1 MKKTVFL
8 TALMLVSASVF
19 SMQNPNE
26 ISQEQLVKNK
36 ELAIALHEDDIEQVV
51 QSIDE
56 GADINNT
63 QINETTPLVFAVDKN
78 NYDLTSI
85 LIGLGANV
93 NGKGSDGRTALTVAI
108 FKRNEQILNMLLNC
122 ENIDLEAVGM
132 WGLSPLGVAME
143 MDSQAIDLENAD
155 ASQIDMT
162 KKLLE
167 AGAKADGIASGDNK
181 DTALMRAAMYGNEA
195 MIRLLIKKGANIH
208 ARNRYGN
215 TAFALAAE
223 GNWSKAFELL
233 KPLGPQDLVGAFSN
247 AYKNKQTMTDDQ
259 IIELITKSSDID
271 TQNNNGYTP
280 LMSSLESFHPECAKK
295 LIDMGAK
302 VNLQNNA
309 GRTALMFAARNG
321 YTKIVNLLLE
331 KGARVNLTDKE
342 GHSAQWFAEEKK
354 HHEIVKILEE
364 VTSNQ
369 STKDVIPK

>member
-1 MKKTVFL
+1 MCQQVCLVCKTQMKFL
-8 TALMLVSASVF
+8 R
-19 SMQNPNE
+19 N
-26 ISQEQLVKNK
+26 
-36 ELAIALHEDDIEQVV
+36 IEQVV

-56 GADINNT
+56 RADINNT

-93 NGKGSDGRTALTVAI
+93 NGKDSDRRTALTVAI

-167 AGAKADGIASGDNK
+167 AGTKADGIASGDNK

-215 TAFALAAE
+215 TAFALA
-223 GNWSKAFELL
+223 LL
-233 KPLGPQDLVGAFSN
+233 N
-247 AYKNKQTMTDDQ
+247 Y
-259 IIELITKSSDID
+259 
-271 TQNNNGYTP
+271 
-280 LMSSLESFHPECAKK
+280 
-295 LIDMGAK
+295 
-302 VNLQNNA
+302 
-309 GRTALMFAARNG
+309 
-321 YTKIVNLLLE
+321 
-331 KGARVNLTDKE
+331 
-342 GHSAQWFAEEKK
+342 
-354 HHEIVKILEE
+354 
-364 VTSNQ
+364 
-369 STKDVIPK
+369 